1 MKVQTGLKSGRTVVR
16 RLPEEVPDSYGK
28 KAQKAWVNP
37 NAWYT
42 CDHCKGKVD
51 RYGDLNNATCN
62 TCW

>member
-37 NAWYT
+37 NA
-42 CDHCKGKVD
+42 
-51 RYGDLNNATCN
+51 
-62 TCW
+62 